1 MEKSICEN
9 TWKENR
15 KLLENL
21 LKLHHLPVL
30 EIKQILSKYDE
41 SFKNND
47 TRGMVGCIDDALS
60 WDYSTFTYDF
70 YHFLQ
75 IRFAYYMCF
84 YSSNF
89 EERRVLLEYLSSLL
103 SGYRNHPT
111 TVRESCIPERRKS
124 GDLILTEENYRI
136 RKNYLK
142 AKTKKLLEK
151 FGL

>member
-1 MEKSICEN
+1 MKKPICEN
-9 TWKENR
+9 TWKKNR
-15 KLLENL
+15 ELLENL
-21 LKLHHLPVL
+21 LKLHRLPVL
-30 EIKQILSKYDE
+30 EVKEIFNKYDE

-84 YSSNF
+84 YSSDF
-89 EERRVLLEYLSSLL
+89 EERRVLLGYLSSLL

>member
-47 TRGMVGCIDDALS
+47 TRGMVACIDNALS

-75 IRFAYYMCF
+75 MRFAYYMCLH
-84 YSSNF
+84 SSNLR
-89 EERRVLLEYLSSLL
+89 ERMILLNYLQSLL
-103 SGYRNHPT
+103 SGYRNFPT
-111 TVRESCIPERRKS
+111 TVTESCIPERRKS
-124 GDLILTEENYRI
+124 GDLILTEEKYRI

-142 AKTKKLLEK
+142 VKTKKLFEK